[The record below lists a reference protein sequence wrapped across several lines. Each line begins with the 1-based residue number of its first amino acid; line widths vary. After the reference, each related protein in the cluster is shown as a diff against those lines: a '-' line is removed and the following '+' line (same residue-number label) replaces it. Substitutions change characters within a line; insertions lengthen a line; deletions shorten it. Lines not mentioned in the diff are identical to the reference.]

1 MAYSRANVAFQI
13 RIKCDP
19 THLVD
24 LGNVGWRGDRNICV
38 PEVSCAGVHWNS
50 VARCGV
56 RWRGL
61 FGRACMEGLGITL
74 LT

>member
-1 MAYSRANVAFQI
+1 MACSRANVEFQI

-19 THLVD
+19 TCLVD

-50 VARCGV
+50 AARRGV
-56 RWRGL
+56 RWRGFL
-61 FGRACMEGLGITL
+61 DARVWKGWELPY
-74 LT
+74 